1 MTFTGIFKTDKAMK
15 WKKADILHQ
24 DLDPPADLS
33 DSEKMISNE
42 LAEFDHE
49 LSKLIRQVLLYTLQL
64 HCIAANY
71 CTNFKIRLELKILCF
86 SETNS
91 NQRDLVL
98 NTPKLHNQQMHQNKL
113 ILITHVIN
121 KWLSIFQDGNVG

>member
-1 MTFTGIFKTDKAMK
+1 
-15 WKKADILHQ
+15 
-24 DLDPPADLS
+24 
-33 DSEKMISNE
+33 MISNE
-42 LAEFDHE
+42 LAEFDYE

-71 CTNFKIRLELKILCF
+71 CTNFKIMLELKIFCF
-86 SETNS
+86 SEANS

-98 NTPKLHNQQMHQNKL
+98 NTPKLHIKQMHQNKL

-121 KWLSIFQDGNVG
+121 